1 LNAVTGAV
9 SDAYYKNRFVDW
21 SAFTTD
27 VVGNTAGW

>member
-1 LNAVTGAV
+1 LNSVTGAV